1 MLRTRGLT
9 KRYGGLVAVDE
20 VDFRLEEGELCSLIG
35 PNGAGKTTFFDLLT
49 GTTTP
54 TAGSVEL
61 RRSNDWQE
69 ITGAAS
75 HETAALGVHRSY
87 QITNVFATS
96 TVLEN
101 VRVAAQ
107 AAGPDAANGW
117 RNAGQLDRYLT
128 EAREILDRVGLLAVA
143 DQQAGTLSHGAKR
156 KLEVAIALAGD
167 PAVLLLDEPNA
178 GVSSE
183 SVGEIV
189 SLIED
194 VSRDHAVLL
203 VEHNM
208 DIVMNV
214 SDRVVVLNQGSVI
227 ADGPPERVRDD
238 DDVQQAYLG
247 GYEREEPA
255 VAAQSDPPDSSAA
268 GEQVTADGQ
277 HAGGK
282 RADTDPGADRDGA
295 GVGGAGDDGTNA
307 GGAGDDERNAGGA
320 DDEQGGSGAGEDREE
335 TGEPDQPTDGGKRE

>member
-9 KRYGGLVAVDE
+9 KRFGGLTAVDD
-20 VDFRLEEGELCSLIG
+20 VDFELGRNELCSLIG

-49 GTTTP
+49 GTLTP
-54 TAGSVEL
+54 TEGVVEVAANAGVADAAADDGVEAATDPGSEPATDGGSVGGSGPVEHA
-61 RRSNDWQE
+61 DAVGWQDV
-69 ITGAAS
+69 TDAGP

-87 QITNVFATS
+87 QITNVFPTS

-107 AAGPDAANGW
+107 AAGPDAATVW
-117 RNAGQLDRYLT
+117 RNAGQLDRYRE
-128 EAREILDRVGLLAVA
+128 EAAEILARVGLGERAHEPA
-143 DQQAGTLSHGAKR
+143 SALSHGAKR

-167 PAVLLLDEPNA
+167 PDVLLLDEPNA

-183 SVGEIV
+183 SVDEIV
-189 SLIED
+189 ALIED

-227 ADGPPERVRDD
+227 ADGPPAAVRGDEA
-238 DDVQQAYLG
+238 VQRAYLG
-247 GYEREEPA
+247 GYG
-255 VAAQSDPPDSSAA
+255 DDDSATSA
-268 GEQVTADGQ
+268 T
-277 HAGGK
+277 AGG
-282 RADTDPGADRDGA
+282 
-295 GVGGAGDDGTNA
+295 
-307 GGAGDDERNAGGA
+307 
-320 DDEQGGSGAGEDREE
+320 
-335 TGEPDQPTDGGKRE
+335 EPS